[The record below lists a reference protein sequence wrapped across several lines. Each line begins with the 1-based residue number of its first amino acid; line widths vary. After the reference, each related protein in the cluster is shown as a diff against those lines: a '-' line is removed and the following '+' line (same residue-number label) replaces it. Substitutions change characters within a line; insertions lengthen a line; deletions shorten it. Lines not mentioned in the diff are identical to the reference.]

1 MISWKDS
8 LLEGVHEVQLAA
20 ITALDGPQMIIA
32 GAGTGKT
39 TVITRR
45 IAWLLAEE
53 KAKPDEILALTFTE
67 KAAREMEERVDRL
80 LPIGY
85 VDTSICTFHAFCERV
100 LSRHGLEMGFPGNLR
115 ILTETD
121 AWLLMRK
128 HLKRFELEYFRPRGN
143 PTKFLREMLKHFS
156 RCKDEGVTAE
166 KYAEHVEKMWQKS
179 TGGSV
184 DAFERLPA
192 EDRLELTKWKELAGA
207 YTLYEKILAEE
218 SAIDFGGLLLGV
230 QQLFENRPNILALY
244 RLQYKYVIVD
254 EFQDTN
260 SIQYTLVKQLVGE
273 KRNVTV
279 VGDDDQ
285 SIYKFRGAA
294 LANIMQFRTD
304 FPDCQRFVLTENYR
318 SGKRVLDAAYR
329 LIRKNDPHRLEV
341 SENISKELRSHQ
353 EDEGFVTHIHADTL
367 QDEVQAVA
375 HEIIERVTSGTA
387 SWGDFCILSRAHDP
401 LAPFLETFD
410 RYGIPYVHAS
420 SSGLYTKPL
429 IIDLLAYLRITVDP
443 LNNTAWYR
451 IITHPR
457 LGISPRDVHELLSFV
472 RRKAYS
478 LADAMQR
485 SSEAFGVSLEGRGK
499 LLEFLDMQKA
509 FAEKNRR
516 SSAAEMFIEV
526 VKKSGL
532 LGDIKG
538 LPEMVQKE
546 QFQYVEEFLG
556 RLKRFVESNP
566 GEASLGMFLEEFDAE
581 REAGEE
587 GSLPK
592 DEEAGPDVV
601 QMMTVHSAKGLEFR
615 YVFVVNLIEQRFPS
629 ISRSES
635 LPLPPGLVP
644 VIAELDDHVAEERRL
659 FYVAMTRAKEGLF
672 LLSADDYGGA
682 RARKPSRFLLELDVD
697 KTRPE
702 RRGDR
707 ALREAKNSE
716 QSEASFLSSGS
727 YEREQRT
734 LLSLPEEMSFSQ
746 IAAFSTCPL
755 QYKYAHLLKI
765 PTFGKHQFSFG
776 QTMHGTLQKYL
787 ERLQD
792 VQVQAQ
798 VSLFEKSPSSSD
810 QKIPTLNTLL
820 EIYEATFIDE
830 WYPSPEAKVE
840 YREKGREICKTFYE
854 QVRAKTPTPWKLEC
868 GFHLRIEDVVL
879 KGRID
884 RIDAI
889 EGGYEIIDYKTGIPK
904 DELTW
909 DDRRQLIMYALAA
922 EQCFNPPLN
931 ILKVTYYY
939 LENGSTVS
947 FTPTEKEKEKLRAM
961 VVETV
966 NELKASD
973 FTATPSDRVCKHCD
987 FKDICPAAK
996 LG

>member
-1 MISWKDS
+1 MNSWKDS

-20 ITALDGPQMIIA
+20 ITAPDGPQMIIA

-39 TVITRR
+39 MVITRR

-100 LSRHGLEMGFPGNLR
+100 LSRHGLEMGFPGNMR

-121 AWLLMRK
+121 AWLLLRK
-128 HLKRFELEYFRPRGN
+128 HLKRFELDYFRPRGN

-156 RCKDEGVTAE
+156 RCKDEGVIAE
-166 KYAEHVEKMWQKS
+166 KYVEHVEELWQKQ
-179 TGGSV
+179 TGGTPEGF
-184 DAFERLPA
+184 AQLPLEA
-192 EDRLELTKWKELAGA
+192 RLELTKWKELAGA

-230 QQLFENRPNILALY
+230 QQLFSHRPNILALY

-260 SIQYTLVKQLVGE
+260 SIQYMLVKQLVGE

-294 LANIMQFRTD
+294 LANILQFRTD

-318 SGKRVLDAAYR
+318 SGKQVLDAAYR
-329 LIRKNDPHRLEV
+329 LIRKNDPHRLEI

-353 EDEGFVTHIHADTL
+353 EGEGFVTHIHADTL

-375 HEIIERVTSGTA
+375 HEIIERVTSGSA

-429 IIDLLAYLRITVDP
+429 IIDLLAYLRITADP

-457 LGISPRDVHELLSFV
+457 LGISPPDVHELLSFV

-478 LADAMQR
+478 FADAMQR
-485 SSEAFGVSLEGRGK
+485 DNEMFGVSSGGRER
-499 LLEFLDMQKA
+499 LLEFLEMQKV

-516 SSAAEMFIEV
+516 CSAAEIFIEI

-566 GEASLGMFLEEFDAE
+566 GEASLSMFLEEFDAE

-615 YVFVVNLIEQRFPS
+615 YVFVVNLVEQRFPS
-629 ISRSES
+629 VSRSEF

-644 VIAELDDHVAEERRL
+644 FIAELDDHIAEERRL

-682 RARKPSRFLLELDVD
+682 RTRKPSRFLLELDID

-702 RRGDR
+702 KRGDR
-707 ALREAKNSE
+707 ALREAAAQDPEHDPDDRKDPS
-716 QSEASFLSSGS
+716 QSSGS
-727 YEREQRT
+727 YEREQHT

-746 IAAFSTCPL
+746 IAAFTTCPL

-787 ERLQD
+787 EQLQD
-792 VQVQAQ
+792 MQAQAQ
-798 VSLFEKSPSSSD
+798 V
-810 QKIPTLNTLL
+810 KIPTLATLL

-830 WYPSPEAKVE
+830 WYPSPEVKTE

-854 QVRAKTPTPWKLEC
+854 QMRAETPKPWKLEC
-868 GFHLRIEDVVL
+868 GFHLRVEDVVL

-889 EGGYEIIDYKTGIPK
+889 EGGYEIIDYKTGVPK
-904 DELTW
+904 DELAW
-909 DDRRQLIMYALAA
+909 DDKRQLVMYALAA
-922 EQCFNPPLN
+922 EQCFNPPLKV
-931 ILKVTYYY
+931 LKLTYYY

-947 FTPTEKEKEKLRAM
+947 FTPTEKEKEKLRSM
-961 VVETV
+961 VIETV
-966 NELKASD
+966 SDLKASD

>member
-1 MISWKDS
+1 MDSWKDG
-8 LLEGVHEVQLAA
+8 LLEGLHDVQRAA
-20 ITALDGPQMIIA
+20 VTAPDGPQMIIA

-39 TVITRR
+39 TVITKR

-67 KAAREMEERVDRL
+67 KAAHEMEERVDRL

-100 LSRHGLEMGFPGNLR
+100 LARYGLEMGFPGNMR
-115 ILTETD
+115 ILTEID
-121 AWLLMRK
+121 AWLLLRK
-128 HLKRFELEYFRPRGN
+128 HLARFELEYFRPRGN

-166 KYAEHVEKMWQKS
+166 RYAEHVESLWQKK
-179 TGGSV
+179 TGG
-184 DAFERLPA
+184 DLRILEQLPA

-230 QQLFENRPNILALY
+230 QQLFAHRPNILALY

-273 KRNVTV
+273 RRNVTV

-318 SGKRVLDAAYR
+318 SGKQVLDAAYR

-341 SENISKELRSHQ
+341 SEQISKELRAHQ

-367 QDEVQAVA
+367 QNEVQVVA
-375 HEIIERVTSGTA
+375 HEIIERVTQGKA
-387 SWGDFCILSRAHDP
+387 SWSDFCLLSRSHDA
-401 LAPFLETFD
+401 LTPFLELFD
-410 RYGIPYVHAS
+410 RYGIPYAHAS
-420 SSGLYTKPL
+420 SAGLYTKPL
-429 IIDLLAYLRITVDP
+429 IIDLLAFMRVAVDVSHQVS
-443 LNNTAWYR
+443 WYR
-451 IITHPR
+451 ILTHPR
-457 LGISPRDVHELLSFV
+457 LGIAPKDVHELLADV
-472 RRKAYS
+472 RKKGRTLFETLRNAHEC
-478 LADAMQR
+478 LL
-485 SSEAFGVSLEGRGK
+485 VSAEGRQNITE
-499 LLEFLDMQKA
+499 LLELQQQ
-509 FAEKNRR
+509 FAEEARR
-516 SSAAEMFIEV
+516 RSAAEVFIEI
-526 VKKSGL
+526 VKKSGI

-538 LPEMVQKE
+538 LSEMQQKE
-546 QFQYVEEFLG
+546 QFQYIESFLG
-556 RLKRFVESNP
+556 RIKRFVELHI
-566 GEASLGMFLEEFDAE
+566 GEASLSFFLHEFDAE

-587 GSLPK
+587 GALPK
-592 DEEAGPDVV
+592 DPEEGPDVV
-601 QMMTVHSAKGLEFR
+601 HLMTTHSAKGLEFR
-615 YVFVVNLIEQRFPS
+615 FVFVVNMVEQRFPS
-629 ISRSES
+629 VSRSES

-672 LLSADDYGGA
+672 LLSADDYGGS
-682 RARKPSRFLLELDVD
+682 RARKPSRFLLELDIE
-697 KTRPE
+697 KTHPE
-702 RRGDR
+702 KRSLPFEAQTEPRDER
-707 ALREAKNSE
+707 DERDVRTYADAQHAL
-716 QSEASFLSSGS
+716 L
-727 YEREQRT
+727 T
-734 LLSLPEEMSFSQ
+734 LPEEMSFSQ
-746 IAAFSTCPL
+746 IAAFTTCPL

-792 VQVQAQ
+792 AQ
-798 VSLFEKSPSSSD
+798 SDLHPELAQRIPSLEEML
-810 QKIPTLNTLL
+810 Q
-820 EIYEATFIDE
+820 IYQENFIDE
-830 WYPSPEAKVE
+830 WYPSPEVKEE
-840 YREKGREICKTFYE
+840 YREKGREMCKTFYE
-854 QVRAKTPTPWKLEC
+854 QVRAETPTPWKLEC
-868 GFHLRIEDVVL
+868 GFHLRVEDVVL

-884 RIDAI
+884 RIDTI
-889 EGGYEIIDYKTGIPK
+889 EGGYEIIDYKTGTPK
-904 DELTW
+904 DELAW
-909 DDRRQLIMYALAA
+909 DDKRQLVMYALAA
-922 EQCFNPPLN
+922 EQCFTPPLN
-931 ILKVTYYY
+931 VTKLTYYY

-947 FTPTEKEKEKLRAM
+947 FTPTEKEKEKLRKLI
-961 VVETV
+961 VETV
-966 NELKASD
+966 TDLRASD
-973 FTATPSDRVCKHCD
+973 FAPTPAERICRNCD

>member
-1 MISWKDS
+1 MVSWKDS
-8 LLEGVHEVQLAA
+8 LLDGVNEAQLAA
-20 ITALDGPQMIIA
+20 ITAVDGPHMIIA

-45 IAWLLAEE
+45 IAWLIAEE
-53 KAKPDEILALTFTE
+53 KAKADEILALTFTE

-100 LSRHGLEMGFPGNLR
+100 LSRHGLEMGFPGNMR

-128 HLKRFELEYFRPRGN
+128 HLRRFELDYFRPRGN

-166 KYAEHVEKMWQKS
+166 RYAEHVESLWQQK
-179 TGGSV
+179 TGG
-184 DAFERLPA
+184 DAQALEQLPA
-192 EDRLELTKWKELAGA
+192 EDRLELQKWKELAGA

-230 QQLFENRPNILALY
+230 QQLFTHRPNILALY

-260 SIQYTLVKQLVGE
+260 SIQYALVKQLVAE

-294 LANIMQFRTD
+294 LANIMQFRAD
-304 FPDCQRFVLTENYR
+304 FPDCQRFILTDNYR
-318 SGKRVLDAAYR
+318 SGKQVLDAAYR

-341 SENISKELRSHQ
+341 SEQISKELHAHQ
-353 EDEGFVTHIHADTL
+353 ESEGFVTHIHADTL
-367 QDEVQAVA
+367 QNEVQAVV
-375 HEIIERVTSGTA
+375 HEIVTRVTTGSAT
-387 SWGDFCILSRAHDP
+387 WGDFCILSRAHDP
-401 LAPFLETFD
+401 LVPFLEMFD
-410 RYGIPYVHAS
+410 RYGIPYAHAS
-420 SSGLYTKPL
+420 SSGLYTKP
-429 IIDLLAYLRITVDP
+429 IILDLLAYLRVVADP

-451 IITHPR
+451 ILTHPR
-457 LGISPRDVHELLSFV
+457 LGISPRDMHEMLSFV
-472 RRKAYS
+472 RRKAVS
-478 LADAMQR
+478 FAEAMQCGDV
-485 SSEAFGVSLEGRGK
+485 AMGVSAEGKEILRG
-499 LLEFLDMQKA
+499 FLDVQKT
-509 FAEKNRR
+509 FAESSRR
-516 SSAAEMFIEV
+516 RSAAEMFIEV
-526 VKKSGL
+526 VKTSGL

-538 LPEMVQKE
+538 LPEIQQKE
-546 QFQYVEEFLG
+546 QFQYIEEFLG
-556 RLKRFVESNP
+556 RLKRFVESNAH
-566 GEASLGMFLEEFDAE
+566 ESTLSHFLEEFDAE

-592 DEEAGPDVV
+592 DAEAGPDVV
-601 QMMTVHSAKGLEFR
+601 QIMTAHSAKGLEFR
-615 YVFVVNLIEQRFPS
+615 YVFVVNLVEQRFPS
-629 ISRSES
+629 VSRSES

-644 VIAELDDHVAEERRL
+644 VIAELDDHIAEERRL

-682 RARKPSRFLLELDVD
+682 RARKPSRFLLELDID
-697 KTRPE
+697 KTHPE
-702 RRGDR
+702 KRGDPM
-707 ALREAKNSE
+707 LREAKTPESGE
-716 QSEASFLSSGS
+716 GS
-727 YEREQRT
+727 YEREQQA

-746 IAAFSTCPL
+746 IAAFTTCPL
-755 QYKYAHLLKI
+755 QYKFAHLLKI

-787 ERLQD
+787 EQLQD
-792 VQVQAQ
+792 AQAQ
-798 VSLFEKSPSSSD
+798 AQTQIPSL
-810 QKIPTLNTLL
+810 PTLLD
-820 EIYEATFIDE
+820 IYEMTFIDE
-830 WYPSPEAKVE
+830 WYPSPEVKDE
-840 YREKGREICKTFYE
+840 YREKGREMCKTFYE
-854 QVRAKTPTPWKLEC
+854 QVRAETPTPWKLEC
-868 GFHLRIEDVVL
+868 GFHLRVEDVVL

-889 EGGYEIIDYKTGIPK
+889 EGGYEIIDYKTGAPK
-904 DELTW
+904 DELAW
-909 DDRRQLIMYALAA
+909 DDKRQLVMYALAA
-922 EQCFNPPLN
+922 EQCFTPPLN
-931 ILKVTYYY
+931 VTKLTYYY
-939 LENGSTVS
+939 LENGGTVS
-947 FTPTEKEKEKLRAM
+947 FTPTEKEKEKLRKLI
-961 VVETV
+961 VETV
-966 NELKASD
+966 TDLRASD
-973 FTATPSDRVCKHCD
+973 FAPTPAERICRNCD

>member
-1 MISWKDS
+1 MFESWKES
-8 LLEGVHEVQLAA
+8 LLADVNDVQKAA
-20 ITALDGPQMIIA
+20 ITAPDGPQMIIA

-85 VDTSICTFHAFCERV
+85 VDTSISTFHAFCERV
-100 LSRHGLEMGFPGNLR
+100 LARHGLEMGFPGNMR
-115 ILTETD
+115 ILSEID
-121 AWLLMRK
+121 AWLLLRK
-128 HLKRFELEYFRPRGN
+128 HLKRFELDYFRPRGN

-156 RCKDEGVTAE
+156 RCKDEGITPE
-166 KYAEHVEKMWQKS
+166 QYAQHVEHLWQEKA
-179 TGGSV
+179 GGAPE
-184 DAFERLPA
+184 AFANLPV
-192 EDRLELTKWKELAGA
+192 EERLELTKWKELAGA
-207 YTLYEKILAEE
+207 YSLYEKILGEE

-230 QQLFENRPNILALY
+230 QQLFAQRPNILALY
-244 RLQYKYVIVD
+244 KTQYKYVIVD

-260 SIQYTLVKQLVGE
+260 SIQYAIVKQLAGE
-273 KRNVTV
+273 AGNITV

-294 LANIMQFRTD
+294 LANILQFRTD
-304 FPDCQRFVLTENYR
+304 FPTCQRFVLTDNYR
-318 SGKRVLDAAYR
+318 SGKQVLDAAYR

-341 SENISKELRSHQ
+341 SESISKELRSHQ
-353 EDEGFVTHIHADTL
+353 EDEGFVTHIHANTL

-375 HEIIERVTSGTA
+375 HEIIARVTAGSA
-387 SWGDFCILSRAHDP
+387 RWEDFCILSRAHDP

-443 LNNTAWYR
+443 LNNVAWYR
-451 IITHPR
+451 ILTHPR
-457 LGISPRDVHELLSFV
+457 LGISPQDVHELLSV
-472 RRKAYS
+472 IRKKAYS
-478 LADAMQR
+478 FADAMQR
-485 SSEAFGVSLEGRGK
+485 SSETFGVSLEGRGR
-499 LLEFLDMQKA
+499 LLEFLEMQKA

-516 SSAAEMFIEV
+516 CSATEIFVEI

-556 RLKRFVESNP
+556 RLKRFVELNP
-566 GEASLGMFLEEFDAE
+566 GEASLSLFLEEFNAE

-592 DEEAGPDVV
+592 DEEVGPDVV
-601 QMMTVHSAKGLEFR
+601 QIMTAHSAKGLEFR
-615 YVFVVNLIEQRFPS
+615 YVFVVNLVEQRFPS
-629 ISRSES
+629 VSRSES

-644 VIAELDDHVAEERRL
+644 SIPELDDHIAEERRL

-682 RARKPSRFLLELDVD
+682 RARKPSRFLVELDLE
-697 KTRPE
+697 KMRPE
-702 RRGDR
+702 KRKEMMLEDR
-707 ALREAKNSE
+707 MRDEGNREDPS
-716 QSEASFLSSGS
+716 QSSGS
-727 YEREQRT
+727 RTEEQRA
-734 LLSLPEEMSFSQ
+734 LLTLPEEMSFSQ
-746 IAAFSTCPL
+746 IAAFTTCPL

-787 ERLQD
+787 EQLQD
-792 VQVQAQ
+792 LQAEMQ
-798 VSLFEKSPSSSD
+798 I
-810 QKIPTLNTLL
+810 KIPTLATLL
-820 EIYEATFIDE
+820 KIYEETFIDE
-830 WYPSPEAKVE
+830 WYPSPEVKEE

-854 QVRAKTPTPWKLEC
+854 QVRAEPPKPWKLEC
-868 GFHLRIEDVVL
+868 GFHLRVEDVVL

-884 RIDAI
+884 RIDAV
-889 EGGYEIIDYKTGIPK
+889 EGGYEIIDYKTGVPK
-904 DELTW
+904 DELNW
-909 DDRRQLIMYALAA
+909 DDKRQLIIYALAA
-922 EQCFNPPLN
+922 EQCFNPPLA
-931 ILKVTYYY
+931 IVKLTYYY
-939 LENGSTVS
+939 LENGTTVS
-947 FTPTEKEKEKLRAM
+947 FTPTEKEKEKLRNM
-961 VVETV
+961 IVDTV

-973 FTATPSDRVCKHCD
+973 FAPTPSERVCKHCD